1 MNKKKILIILLIVL
15 TLIISNI
22 LVFVITKQIITRKTS
37 NIENIFVVTDSEV
50 EWQSEGG
57 SINGLY
63 NGDNLF
69 CIEANFYRSMFQ
81 TNEKFYIFN
90 DIIYYEEITYMY
102 EIPMDTSQI
111 TLIQESFII
120 IGDEIYRREFD
131 EQANVDKFVLY
142 EKENTIIE
150 NFKKYTK
157 IIGDSYSK
165 KIKK

>member
-1 MNKKKILIILLIVL
+1 MNKKRTLIILLIIL

-22 LVFVITKQIITRKTS
+22 LVFVITKQVIVRKTG
-37 NIENIFVVTDSEV
+37 NAKDVFVVTNSEV

-63 NGDNLF
+63 NGENLF

-90 DIIYYEEITYMY
+90 NIIYYEEITYIY
-102 EIPMDTSQI
+102 EIPMDTSRI
-111 TLIQESFII
+111 SFMQESFII
-120 IGDEIYRREFD
+120 IEDEIYRREFD

-142 EKENTIIE
+142 EEENKIIE

-157 IIGDSYSK
+157 IIEDSYSN
-165 KIKK
+165 KIEK